1 MTNHRRITIATA
13 FLAGGTLTLG
23 LAFASPTDEEVL
35 PPCPTED
42 SANCYWDADTQGDWT
57 GTDFVD
63 LDGTAYYPEVEEEP
77 QAPAEEPPA
86 EPSPI
91 TEAEAI
97 EAPTPQPEPAAP
109 AIDPNARQDYDTGT
123 LECGVNAKPA
133 IDQDAHGNWWAYCE
147 PALVD

>member
-13 FLAGGTLTLG
+13 FLAGGALTLG
-23 LAFASPTDEEVL
+23 LAFASTDEEVL
-35 PPCPTED
+35 PPCATED
-42 SANCYWDADTQGDWT
+42 SANCYWDADTQGDGT

-63 LDGTAYYPEVEEEP
+63 LDGTAYYPEEP
-77 QAPAEEPPA
+77 EVPAEEPPA

-91 TEAEAI
+91 PEAEVI
-97 EAPTPQPEPAAP
+97 EEPTPAPEPAAP
-109 AIDPNARQDYDTGT
+109 VIDPNARQDYDTGT